1 MSIHV
6 ITRSSAR
13 HSEAEPAAS
22 ESAPPNALAFP
33 SPPNA
38 AAARVRIAPTGAR
51 EKAFGHLLNRLD
63 ESARFTAAA
72 EAEETEAL
80 LEDVLGEAAAPDR
93 SQISAWMPRLEAVL
107 QILCEN
113 SGRIVQLHGS
123 EASAAVQHGLALL
136 QDVPAAAP
144 DLGRLRRL
152 AHAVSAI
159 LDLAGDAP

>member
-1 MSIHV
+1 VPPI
-6 ITRSSAR
+6 AR
-13 HSEAEPAAS
+13 V
-22 ESAPPNALAFP
+22 FQ
-33 SPPNA
+33 SPLNA
-38 AAARVRIAPTGAR
+38 AAARVRTAPSGAR
-51 EKAFGHLLNRLD
+51 EQAYGHLLTRLD

-80 LEDVLGEAAAPDR
+80 LEGVLGEAAAPDR
-93 SQISAWMPRLEAVL
+93 AQIAAWTPRLEAVL

-113 SGRIVQLHGS
+113 SGRIVQRHGPD
-123 EASAAVQHGLALL
+123 ASAAVQHGLALL

-152 AHAVSAI
+152 AHAVSVI